1 MPSISGLDNKID
13 AVLACAQVTLDA
25 SLSDRARADELLT
38 ARALL
43 GNLRGNMVRFE
54 NDIETRPM
62 ICGSM
67 GTQPF
72 YVKRYG
78 RLELPNVTDVDRY
91 GFYVPN
97 HPKLTEGEIEF
108 VCQTIN
114 EVINYE

>member
-54 NDIETRPM
+54 NDIETREPAERRV
-62 ICGSM
+62 IDYSIG
-67 GTQPF
+67 
-72 YVKRYG
+72 
-78 RLELPNVTDVDRY
+78 NI
-91 GFYVPN
+91 N
-97 HPKLTEGEIEF
+97 HSSCSSCMALSAAL
-108 VCQTIN
+108 
-114 EVINYE
+114 